1 MEVLKETE
9 KIKVIKLEITITN
22 TYHVTNTYLIIDK
35 ETNNGIIIDPA
46 DNAKYIQQIL
56 EQEKI
61 NLKKIILTHAH
72 ADHMGAVKVL
82 LEKNEGINIYVHE
95 LDKDI
100 NNERINEQDKVYMRL
115 EKIPEERI
123 ITLKDGEIIKENNIT
138 LEVIHTPGHTKGAS
152 VLLDKENNILY
163 SGDTIFHNTYGR
175 TDLYH
180 SQKDKMKETL
190 DNLFNRFED
199 IEVYPGH
206 DEIFNLKDAKRKIRL
221 LFAYK
226 G

>member
-9 KIKVIKLEITITN
+9 KIKVIKLDITITN
-22 TYHVTNTYLIIDK
+22 TYHVTNTYIIIDK
-35 ETNNGIIIDPA
+35 ETNNCVIIDPA
-46 DNAKYIQQIL
+46 DNAKYIQKIL
-56 EQEKI
+56 EQERI
-61 NLKKIILTHAH
+61 DLKKIILTHAH
-72 ADHMGAVKVL
+72 ADHMGAVKGL
-82 LEKNEGINIYVHE
+82 LEENKYVNIYVHD

-115 EKIPEERI
+115 EKIPEDRI
-123 ITLKDGEIIKENNIT
+123 LTLKDGEIIQENNIA
-138 LEVIHTPGHTKGAS
+138 LEVIHTPGHTKGAI

-163 SGDTIFHNTYGR
+163 SGDTIFANTYGR

-199 IEVYPGH
+199 IDVYPGH
-206 DEIFNLKDAKRKIRL
+206 DEIFNIKDVKRKIQL
-221 LFAYK
+221 LFAYR

>member
-22 TYHVTNTYLIIDK
+22 TYHVTNTYILIDK
-35 ETNNGIIIDPA
+35 EINNCIIIDPA
-46 DNAKYIQQIL
+46 DNAKYIQEML
-56 EQEKI
+56 EQEKT
-61 NLKKIILTHAH
+61 NLKRIILTHAH
-72 ADHMGAVKVL
+72 ADHMGAVKEL
-82 LEKNEGINIYVHE
+82 LEKNTDVNVYVQD

-100 NNERINEQDKVYMRL
+100 NNERINEQDKVYMKL
-115 EKIPEERI
+115 EKISENRI
-123 ITLKDGEIIKENNIT
+123 ITLKDGEIIKENNIV
-138 LEVIHTPGHTKGAS
+138 LEVIHTPGHTKGAI
-152 VLLDKENNILY
+152 VLLDKANNILY
-163 SGDTIFHNTYGR
+163 SGDTIFANTYGR

-190 DNLFNRFED
+190 DNLFNKFED

-206 DEIFNLKDAKRKIRL
+206 DEIFNIKDAKRKIQL

>member
-1 MEVLKETE
+1 
-9 KIKVIKLEITITN
+9 
-22 TYHVTNTYLIIDK
+22 
-35 ETNNGIIIDPA
+35 
-46 DNAKYIQQIL
+46 
-56 EQEKI
+56 
-61 NLKKIILTHAH
+61 
-72 ADHMGAVKVL
+72 
-82 LEKNEGINIYVHE
+82 
-95 LDKDI
+95 
-100 NNERINEQDKVYMRL
+100 MRL
-115 EKIPEERI
+115 EKIPEQKI
-123 ITLKDGEIIKENNIT
+123 ITLKAGEIIQENNIT
-138 LEVIHTPGHTKGAS
+138 LEVIHTPGHTKGAI

-180 SQKDKMKETL
+180 SDKLNMKETL

-206 DEIFNLKDAKRKIRL
+206 DEIFNIKESKRKIQL

>member
-1 MEVLKETE
+1 MEILKETD

-22 TYHVTNTYLIIDK
+22 TYHVTNTYIVIDK

-46 DNAKYIQQIL
+46 DNEKYIQAVL

-61 NLKKIILTHAH
+61 ELKRIILTHAH
-72 ADHMGAVKVL
+72 ADHMGAVKGL
-82 LEKNEGINIYVHE
+82 LDQNEQLKIYVHE

-100 NNERINEQDKVYMRL
+100 NNERINEQDKVCMKL
-115 EKIPEERI
+115 DKIPEDKI
-123 ITLKDGEIIKENNIT
+123 LTLKDKEIIQQNNIC
-138 LEVIHTPGHTKGAS
+138 LEVIHTPGHTKGAI

-180 SQKDKMKETL
+180 SDKLKMKETL

-206 DEIFNLKDAKRKIRL
+206 DEIFNIKEAKRKIQL

>member
-9 KIKVIKLEITITN
+9 KIKVIKLEIIITN
-22 TYHVTNTYLIIDK
+22 TYHVTNTYIIIDK
-35 ETNNGIIIDPA
+35 ETNNSIIIDPA
-46 DNAKYIQQIL
+46 DNAKYIQEVL
-56 EQEKI
+56 EQEKA
-61 NLKKIILTHAH
+61 NLKRIILTHAH
-72 ADHMGAVKVL
+72 ADHMGAVKEL
-82 LEKNEGINIYVHE
+82 LEKSKDVNVYVHE

-100 NNERINEQDKVYMRL
+100 NNRKINEQDKVYMKL
-115 EKIPEERI
+115 DKIPEDRI
-123 ITLKDGEIIKENNIT
+123 ITLKDKDIIQENNIS
-138 LEVIHTPGHTKGAS
+138 LEVIHTPGHTKGAI

-163 SGDTIFHNTYGR
+163 SGDTIFANTYGR

-190 DNLFNRFED
+190 DNLFNRFD
-199 IEVYPGH
+199 NILVYPGH
-206 DEIFNLKDAKRKIRL
+206 DEIFNIKDAKRKILL

>member
-1 MEVLKETE
+1 MEILKETE

-22 TYHVTNTYLIIDK
+22 TYHVTNTYIIIDK

-46 DNAKYIQQIL
+46 DRAEYIQEIL
-56 EQEKI
+56 GQEKI
-61 NLKKIILTHAH
+61 KLKKIILTHAH
-72 ADHMGAVKVL
+72 ADHMGAVKEL
-82 LEKNEGINIYVHE
+82 LDKNKDVNVYVHE

-115 EKIPEERI
+115 EKIPQERI
-123 ITLKDGEIIKENNIT
+123 ITLKDGEIIQENNIT
-138 LEVIHTPGHTKGAS
+138 LEVIHTPGHTKGAI

-206 DEIFNLKDAKRKIRL
+206 DEIFNIKDAKRKIQL

>member
-1 MEVLKETE
+1 MEILKETD

-22 TYHVTNTYLIIDK
+22 TYHVTNTYIIIDK
-35 ETNNGIIIDPA
+35 KTNNCIIIDPA
-46 DNAKYIQQIL
+46 DKEKYIQDIL
-56 EQEKI
+56 NKENVI
-61 NLKKIILTHAH
+61 LKKIILTHAH
-72 ADHMGAVKVL
+72 ADHMGAVKDL
-82 LEKNEGINIYVHE
+82 LEKNKKLYIYVHE

-100 NNERINEQDKVYMRL
+100 NNERINEQDKVYMIL
-115 EKIPEERI
+115 KKIPEERI
-123 ITLKDGEIIKENNIT
+123 ITLKDKAKIQQDHIT
-138 LEVIHTPGHTKGAS
+138 LDIIHTPGHTKGS
-152 VLLDKENNILY
+152 IVLLDKENNILY

-180 SQKDKMKETL
+180 SDKTKMKQTL
-190 DNLFNRFED
+190 DKLFEEFED

-206 DEIFNLKDAKRKIRL
+206 DEIFNIKDAKRKIKL

>member
-1 MEVLKETE
+1 MEILKETD

-22 TYHVTNTYLIIDK
+22 TYHVTNTYIVIDK

-46 DNAKYIQQIL
+46 DNEKYIQAIL

-61 NLKKIILTHAH
+61 ELKSIILTHAH
-72 ADHMGAVKVL
+72 ADHMGAVKGL
-82 LEKNEGINIYVHE
+82 LAQNEQLKIYVHE

-100 NNERINEQDKVYMRL
+100 NNERINEQDKVCMKL
-115 EKIPEERI
+115 DKIPEDRI
-123 ITLKDGEIIKENNIT
+123 ITLKDGEIIQQNNIC
-138 LEVIHTPGHTKGAS
+138 LEVIHTPGHTKGAI

-163 SGDTIFHNTYGR
+163 SGDTIFANTYGR

-180 SQKDKMKETL
+180 SNKEKMKETL
-190 DNLFNRFED
+190 DNLFYRFED

-206 DEIFNLKDAKRKIRL
+206 DDIFNIKEAKRKIQL

>member
-9 KIKVIKLEITITN
+9 KIKVIKLEIIITN
-22 TYHVTNTYLIIDK
+22 TYHVTNTYIIMDK

-46 DNAKYIQQIL
+46 DKAEYIQKIL

-61 NLKKIILTHAH
+61 NLKGIILTHAH
-72 ADHMGAVKVL
+72 ADHMGAVKEL
-82 LEKNEGINIYVHE
+82 LEEYNELNIYVHE

-100 NNERINEQDKVYMRL
+100 NNEKINEQNKVYMKL
-115 EKIPEERI
+115 EKILEDRI
-123 ITLKDGEIIKENNIT
+123 ITLKDGEIIQENNIV
-138 LEVIHTPGHTKGAS
+138 LEVIHTPGHTKGAI

-163 SGDTIFHNTYGR
+163 SGDTIFANTYGR

-180 SQKDKMKETL
+180 SAKQKMKETL

>member
-9 KIKVIKLEITITN
+9 KLKVIKLEITITN
-22 TYHVTNTYLIIDK
+22 TYHVTNTYIIIDK
-35 ETNNGIIIDPA
+35 ETNNSIIIDPA
-46 DNAKYIQQIL
+46 DNAKYIQEIL
-56 EQEKI
+56 GQEKI
-61 NLKKIILTHAH
+61 NLKRIILTHAH
-72 ADHMGAVKVL
+72 ADHMGAVKEL
-82 LEKNEGINIYVHE
+82 LDKNKDVNVYVHE

-115 EKIPEERI
+115 EKIPEDRV
-123 ITLKDGEIIKENNIT
+123 ITLNDKEIIEENNIY
-138 LEVIHTPGHTKGAS
+138 LEVIHTPGHTKGAI
-152 VLLDKENNILY
+152 VLLDKTNNILY

-180 SQKDKMKETL
+180 SRKDKMKETL

-206 DEIFNLKDAKRKIRL
+206 DEIFNIKDAKRKIQL

>member
-1 MEVLKETE
+1 MKVLKETE

-22 TYHVTNTYLIIDK
+22 TYHVTNTYIIIDK
-35 ETNNGIIIDPA
+35 EKNNCIIIDPA
-46 DNAKYIQQIL
+46 DNAKYIQEIL
-56 EQEKI
+56 GQEKT
-61 NLKKIILTHAH
+61 NLKRIVLTHAH
-72 ADHMGAVKVL
+72 ADHMGAVKEL
-82 LEKNEGINIYVHE
+82 LDKNKDVNVYVHE

-123 ITLKDGEIIKENNIT
+123 ITLKDGEIIQENNIS
-138 LEVIHTPGHTKGAS
+138 LEVIHTPGHTKGAI

-180 SQKDKMKETL
+180 SDKLNMKETL

-206 DEIFNLKDAKRKIRL
+206 DDTFNIKDTKRKIQL